1 VILLSADAVDFAYF
15 DDFSFPENTNLQKI
29 TGAVH
34 EQGSQTVELLKTFD
48 QLDQVWGALENN
60 AAKQIRHYFRNER
73 KLSGKNNHIK
83 GYWRLSKAH

>member
-1 VILLSADAVDFAYF
+1 M
-15 DDFSFPENTNLQKI
+15 
-29 TGAVH
+29 
-34 EQGSQTVELLKTFD
+34 ELLKKFT

-83 GYWRLSKAH
+83 GYWRLDQKH